1 MIHSNH
7 VNFMVL
13 IMVVHGKRSKGVK
26 KNVQC
31 STVFQKNPDLC
42 EWKVRLFSRQQIGW
56 NGCQFSVQ
64 RREKKATAGVF
75 MCFKVFSALKLST
88 WALEVASHQP
98 HNCIV
103 VNVLCPAV
111 WKIAWHFLDIFQLV
125 LSTSWVLVSAHHCSA
140 LRITCSNWKKQ
151 ILGTRANQSNLT
163 QQSATQEAFW
173 IFDLF

>member
-1 MIHSNH
+1 
-7 VNFMVL
+7 
-13 IMVVHGKRSKGVK
+13 
-26 KNVQC
+26 
-31 STVFQKNPDLC
+31 
-42 EWKVRLFSRQQIGW
+42 
-56 NGCQFSVQ
+56 
-64 RREKKATAGVF
+64 

-173 IFDLF
+173 IFDLIYILNKKLDHFGQPQSYKDVKNTCASFAFHLNRAILFWRRAE